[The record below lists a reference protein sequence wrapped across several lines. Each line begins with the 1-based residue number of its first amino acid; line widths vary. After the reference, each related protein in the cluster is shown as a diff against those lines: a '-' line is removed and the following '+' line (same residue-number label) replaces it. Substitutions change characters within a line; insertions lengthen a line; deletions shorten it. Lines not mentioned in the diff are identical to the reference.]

1 LNPIEADIATLS
13 SYLDQRRLL
22 TTRLDIRAP
31 AYRWV
36 AVKAQLRATPGTSQE
51 EVEAEVLARLYRF
64 LNPLV
69 GGPQGTGWPFGR
81 DLFVSDVY
89 QSLQNT
95 PNVQFIRGVEM
106 YAAGE
111 GGAAEGKPVESLE
124 VVSHGVIASGIHEVE
139 FI

>member
-1 LNPIEADIATLS
+1 MDE
-13 SYLDQRRLL
+13 RRLL
-22 TTRLDIRAP
+22 TTKVDIRPP

-36 AVKAQLRATPGTSQE
+36 SVKVQLRAVPGASQD

-69 GGPQGTGWPFGR
+69 GGSRGNGWHFGR

-89 QSLQNT
+89 QSLQGSR
-95 PNVQFIRGVEM
+95 NVQFIRGVEM
-106 YAAGE
+106 YAASE
-111 GGAAEGKPVESLE
+111 GGPAEGKPVESLE

-139 FI
+139 FV